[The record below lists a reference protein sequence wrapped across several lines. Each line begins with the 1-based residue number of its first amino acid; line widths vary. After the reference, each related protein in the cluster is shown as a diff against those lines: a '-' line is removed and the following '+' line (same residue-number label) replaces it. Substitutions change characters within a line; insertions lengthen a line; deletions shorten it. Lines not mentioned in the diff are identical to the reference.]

1 MNIQKGLTNL
11 ALIQW
16 FFFFSDVSCNRWW
29 PCYTGACHIRE
40 GSCSG
45 GTSKSHWTLFQR
57 TSTICMCAC
66 TATFQAVWVVIKWRW
81 NLCTT
86 RTVSRPMSGNVF
98 ANACRNFHLPK
109 MLCYILLV
117 AISFAVSVPTY
128 MTAGLAEGQA
138 KSAPLSDSE
147 VSEGAIQLYHAQ
159 RLVHQATNMLEKRS
173 FCTQCRDDTVRSAL
187 LKINKHIHKKCTN
200 NKSHCVCYISHS

>member
-1 MNIQKGLTNL
+1 M
-11 ALIQW
+11 
-16 FFFFSDVSCNRWW
+16 
-29 PCYTGACHIRE
+29 
-40 GSCSG
+40 
-45 GTSKSHWTLFQR
+45 
-57 TSTICMCAC
+57 
-66 TATFQAVWVVIKWRW
+66 
-81 NLCTT
+81 CTT

-187 LKINKHIHKKCTN
+187 LKIKSSRKKTLFLHTLTDLGWQEIPLFFLILSKTFYKGSLC
-200 NKSHCVCYISHS
+200 